1 MKTDQR
7 NAVEEGGECGGVPT
21 VFVCISA
28 DFGPVTWHRVDVT
41 SVVAKYIYFAAASDS
56 SGQTRSG

>member
-1 MKTDQR
+1 
-7 NAVEEGGECGGVPT
+7 VEEGGECGGVPT

-41 SVVAKYIYFAAASDS
+41 SVVAKCIYFAAASDS
-56 SGQTRSG
+56 